1 MCAAFFGTAMAPAL
15 TGSAKNRVSDVRLE
29 YRLEVEIKVGDEP
42 QRPEQIVR
50 MRSVRA
56 RGAATS
62 SPAASRMP

>member
-1 MCAAFFGTAMAPAL
+1 MK
-15 TGSAKNRVSDVRLE
+15 KNQVSDVRLE